1 MVEHCPEAN
10 AADIAVGRPI
20 DRVTEGHIIGRHCLR
35 DRPGSAS
42 NMKETPGH
50 FLSRSDLGKG
60 AVTLR
65 IEINLERF
73 FVRSHVHLGLH
84 AFQDVGI
91 CGVLNLGPGADAVS
105 ESRPLSGGDRDAQR
119 SPLRTAALRPTGITT
134 TAAPSRPH

>member
-91 CGVLNLGPGADAVS
+91 CVLHNRRLRAS
-105 ESRPLSGGDRDAQR
+105 SR
-119 SPLRTAALRPTGITT
+119 RPIACVIGRRAGCATFSTED
-134 TAAPSRPH
+134 SRL